1 VIVQRALERPGV
13 PWRNGLGVQY
23 EITADGPL
31 PDGWGWRL
39 STADITTDV
48 AFSSFPGV
56 DRFFCVGTGNGV
68 VLTIDGVDHR
78 CETRS
83 VTHFRGDAEIFA
95 TLIDGPMR
103 AVNLMV
109 RDGASHRGYH
119 VAVAGAIVTGLSL
132 VALEGGAILRQGN
145 ETHDLHDLDA
155 VICQGQTVFDVMSGA
170 VVVVS

>member
-1 VIVQRALERPGV
+1 MIIQRASDRPGV

-39 STADITTDV
+39 STADITTNV

-78 CETRS
+78 CEPRS

-119 VAVAGAIVTGLSL
+119 VAVAGATVTAVSV
-132 VALEGGAILRQGN
+132 VALEGGAAVRLEGDSHQLG
-145 ETHDLHDLDA
+145 DLDA
-155 VICQGQTVFDVMSGA
+155 LVFPGATTVEVVSG
-170 VVVVS
+170 VVVAVS

>member
-39 STADITTDV
+39 STADITTNV

-68 VLTIDGVDHR
+68 ILTIDGVDHR
-78 CETRS
+78 CEPRS
-83 VTHFRGDAEIFA
+83 VTHFRGDAEISA

-109 RDGASHRGYH
+109 RDVAQHRGYH
-119 VAVAGAIVTGLSL
+119 VAIGGATLVAACV
-132 VALEGGAILRQGN
+132 VALEGGAVVRRDGVSHRL
-145 ETHDLHDLDA
+145 DDLDA
-155 VICQGQTVFDVMSGA
+155 VICPGLVTIDVVSG
-170 VVVVS
+170 VVVAVS